1 MKKKYNFSYDEITL
15 QNIEDNKHLDFI
27 CDGDKKII
35 IIGDKNA

>member
-1 MKKKYNFSYDEITL
+1 MKKKYNFNYDEISL

-35 IIGDKNA
+35 IIGGKNE